1 MKHAITAALWLIM
14 IQAPPLWAGSGIYKW
29 TDAQGQTHYSN
40 DPESSK
46 KAKARELDLPPS
58 SATLAPLKTESAP
71 LTEESAPGKNDAQ
84 KTGGGSQKQVN
95 INTADAKTLDDILLG
110 IGLQKAEAIV
120 AYRKQHGPF
129 KSVDS
134 LDQVKGIGSKTID
147 NNRARMTVR

>member
-1 MKHAITAALWLIM
+1 MKHAITAALWLMM
-14 IQAPPLWAGSGIYKW
+14 IHTLPVWAGSGIYKW

-40 DPESSK
+40 DLESSK
-46 KAKARELDLPPS
+46 KARAREVDIPQP
-58 SATLAPLKTESAP
+58 ATPAPLKTEPSLP
-71 LTEESAPGKNDAQ
+71 TEVPIPGKNDTQ
-84 KTGGGSQKQVN
+84 KTGGRSQNQVN
-95 INTADAKTLDDILLG
+95 INTADAKTLDDTLLG

-129 KSVDS
+129 KSVDG

>member
-1 MKHAITAALWLIM
+1 MIL

-46 KAKARELDLPPS
+46 KAKAREVDIPQPATPVPP
-58 SATLAPLKTESAP
+58 KVESTP
-71 LTEESAPGKNDAQ
+71 LTEEPVPGKNDTQ
-84 KTGGGSQKQVN
+84 KTGGSTQKQVN
-95 INTADAKTLDDILLG
+95 INTADAKTLDDALLG

>member
-1 MKHAITAALWLIM
+1 MKHAITAVLWLIL

-46 KAKARELDLPPS
+46 KAKAREVDIPQPVTPAPP
-58 SATLAPLKTESAP
+58 KVESTP
-71 LTEESAPGKNDAQ
+71 LTEEPVPGKNDIQ
-84 KTGGGSQKQVN
+84 KTGSSSQKQVN
-95 INTADAKTLDDILLG
+95 INTADAKTLDDALLG

-129 KSVDS
+129 KSVDG

>member
-1 MKHAITAALWLIM
+1 MKHAITAVLWLIL

-46 KAKARELDLPPS
+46 KAKAREVDIPQPATPAPP
-58 SATLAPLKTESAP
+58 KVESTP
-71 LTEESAPGKNDAQ
+71 LTEEPVPGKNDTQ
-84 KTGGGSQKQVN
+84 KTGGSSQKQVN
-95 INTADAKTLDDILLG
+95 INTADAKTLDDALLG
-110 IGLQKAEAIV
+110 IGLRKAEAIV

-129 KSVDS
+129 KSVDG

-147 NNRARMTVR
+147 SNRARMTVR

>member
-1 MKHAITAALWLIM
+1 MKHAITAVLWLTIT
-14 IQAPPLWAGSGIYKW
+14 QALPLWAGSGIYKW
-29 TDAQGQTHYSN
+29 TDAQGQTHYSD

-46 KAKARELDLPPS
+46 KAKARELNVPPLS
-58 SATLAPLKTESAP
+58 GTSPPLKTEPAP
-71 LTEESAPGKNDAQ
+71 LTDERAPEKNGTQ
-84 KTGGGSQKQVN
+84 KTAGAAQRAVN
-95 INTADAKTLDDILLG
+95 INTADAKTLDDTLLG

-129 KSVDS
+129 KSVDG